1 MRERVLLSLASAA
14 LGVALA
20 TTSAHALSV
29 SPSTPADWTSNITGN
44 ITSADLFTITGISGL
59 TRLYKAD
66 VPSGEDGDAKDYYTT
81 TFSGPSN
88 DVSGFTITW
97 DGPQIIDCPECV
109 LIVKDGNNSPAR
121 YLYDIGT
128 WNGQETITGTGFWAN
143 TNGAISHVAIYSTNG
158 NPVVPD
164 PGDPVPE
171 PASLLLLGSG
181 LAGLAWWKRKSNKV

>member
-1 MRERVLLSLASAA
+1 MKERVLLSLASAA

-29 SPSTPADWTSNITGN
+29 SPSTPADWETNDNSNLTAAQVIG
-44 ITSADLFTITGISGL
+44 ITGIAGL
-59 TRLYKAD
+59 TELYKAD
-66 VPSGEDGDAKDYYTT
+66 VEPSAESGNAKTYYTT
-81 TFSGPSN
+81 SFSNTPT
-88 DVSGFTITW
+88 DPSGFTITW

-109 LIVKDGNNSPAR
+109 LIVKDGRQTPAQ
-121 YLYDIGT
+121 YLFDIGT
-128 WNGQETITGTGFWAN
+128 WNGQETITGTGFWPG
-143 TNGAISHVAIYSTNG
+143 NGAISHVSIYSTNG

-164 PGDPVPE
+164 PVVPE